1 MTVQWYFDFISP
13 FAYLQWPRIA
23 ALAGR
28 HPVELRPVLL
38 AALLE
43 HHGQLGPAE
52 IPAKRTFTY
61 RHVLWKAAHA
71 GRPLRFPPTHPFN
84 PLPALRLC
92 VHAGSTPRAVEAI
105 FDHVWGRGLAADSAD
120 AVAPLAAALG
130 VDAVA
135 ALADADAKARLRANG
150 EAAIAAGVFGVPT
163 LVVDGRLYWGEDAT
177 GMAEA
182 AIAGDPLFDTE
193 AMHALDDLPVGIART
208 RAADR
213 SRGELSTR

>member
-1 MTVQWYFDFISP
+1 MTVHWYFDFISP

-23 ALAGR
+23 ALAER
-28 HPVELRPVLL
+28 HRVELRPVLL

-61 RHVLWKAAHA
+61 RHVLWKAVQA
-71 GRPLRFPPTHPFN
+71 GRPLRFPPAHPFN

-105 FDHVWGRGLAADSAD
+105 FDHVWGSGMSAGSAD
-120 AVAPLAAALG
+120 ALAPVAGALG
-130 VDAVA
+130 LDATAAVA
-135 ALADADAKARLRANG
+135 DPVAKARLRANG

-163 LVVDGRLYWGEDAT
+163 LAVDGRLYWGEDAT

-182 AIAGDPLFDTE
+182 AIAGDPLFDGA
-193 AMHALDDLPVGIART
+193 AMRALDDLPVGIARP
-208 RAADR
+208 RAA
-213 SRGELSTR
+213 G